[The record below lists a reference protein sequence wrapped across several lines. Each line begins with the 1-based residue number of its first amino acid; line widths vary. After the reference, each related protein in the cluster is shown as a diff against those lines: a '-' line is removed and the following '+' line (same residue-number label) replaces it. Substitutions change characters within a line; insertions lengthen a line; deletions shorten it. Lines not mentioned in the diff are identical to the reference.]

1 MEMILVFLL
10 LPPENGEESSLPKGS
25 GGVLPE
31 PAQRPHHAQHFSQS
45 SEGQG
50 QGGGGGGA
58 GEPVGGEG
66 GAAEQEGEGEE
77 EQGGDKWVEEEQ
89 QAVGDPPQR
98 GALRRE
104 ERRAQGR
111 EEGEDKVRGAG
122 EQEK

>member
-1 MEMILVFLL
+1 MEMILFLL
-10 LPPENGEESSLPKGS
+10 LFPPENGEESSLPKGS

-31 PAQRPHHAQHFSQS
+31 PAQCPHHAHHFSQS
-45 SEGQG
+45 GEGQG
-50 QGGGGGGA
+50 QGGGGGGV

-66 GAAEQEGEGEE
+66 GGAEQEGEGEE

-111 EEGEDKVRGAG
+111 EEGEDKVQGAG
-122 EQEK
+122 EQEE